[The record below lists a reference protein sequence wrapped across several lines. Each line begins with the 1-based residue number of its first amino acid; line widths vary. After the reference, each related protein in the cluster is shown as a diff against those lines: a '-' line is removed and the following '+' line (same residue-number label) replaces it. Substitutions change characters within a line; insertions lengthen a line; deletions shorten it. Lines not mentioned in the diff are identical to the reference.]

1 MPSNCTL
8 VATVSLVMAPRL
20 LRAGLRCRHQWSEP
34 NASREVCPSWTPE
47 VWNGN
52 VSEMKRVGSTT
63 SWQWPL
69 IVSIALPALLNM
81 VGYAPQKGFVSFD
94 LIVTGAGF
102 LLSGLLIW
110 FVALPRV
117 EPSSREESDRTIE
130 WHRGAFVLMPL
141 DALIGGN
148 GIIAALRKN
157 GNSVTAVA

>member
-1 MPSNCTL
+1 
-8 VATVSLVMAPRL
+8 
-20 LRAGLRCRHQWSEP
+20 
-34 NASREVCPSWTPE
+34 
-47 VWNGN
+47 
-52 VSEMKRVGSTT
+52 VSETKRVGSTT

-130 WHRGAFVLMPL
+130 WHRAIAGPFTLLGALIVGLGGALLIVPSDPGATNVTWAVFGLLMLFVLST
-141 DALIGGN
+141 ITFR
-148 GIIAALRKN
+148 ALRVFAIHPEN
-157 GNSVTAVA
+157 E